1 MKLPFV
7 ANGESKIR
15 RSPETQAQLRALQ
28 AAIAARHAD
37 ALISAN
43 FAGRCR
49 LRCRMA
55 LEYWRERRRIVPS
68 PHSLYSVF
76 PQPAART

>member
-1 MKLPFV
+1 MKLSFV
-7 ANGESKIR
+7 AGGALRNR
-15 RSPETQAQLRALQ
+15 RSPDLPAKLQ
-28 AAIAARHAD
+28 ALRKAVAVRHAD
-37 ALISAN
+37 ALAAAD

-68 PHSLYSVF
+68 LHPLYSAS
-76 PQPAART
+76 PRTGR